1 MASLPYPL
9 CHDCQA
15 DIVGMA
21 RMPYPPTICNEIL
34 TVTLKKSN
42 IYYLAIYII
51 LFGHLI
57 YITLPFILYY
67 FFLVLVFFFEYVVFF
82 FVVVVFLLDVV
93 VTGL

>member
-34 TVTLKKSN
+34 TITVKKSN

-51 LFGHLI
+51 LFGNLI

-82 FVVVVFLLDVV
+82 FVVVVFFLDVV

>member
-57 YITLPFILYY
+57 YITLPFNIYY
-67 FFLVLVFFFEYVVFF
+67 FAIYIILLFLGAC
-82 FVVVVFLLDVV
+82 LL
-93 VTGL
+93 L

>member
-34 TVTLKKSN
+34 TDFKKKV
-42 IYYLAIYII
+42 
-51 LFGHLI
+51 I
-57 YITLPFILYY
+57 YITWPFILYY
-67 FFLVLVFFFEYVVFF
+67 LAI
-82 FVVVVFLLDVV
+82 
-93 VTGL
+93 

>member
-21 RMPYPPTICNEIL
+21 RMPYPPTICNESQ

-82 FVVVVFLLDVV
+82 FVVVVFFLDVV
-93 VTGL
+93 VTSL

>member
-34 TVTLKKSN
+34 TITLKKSN
-42 IYYLAIYII
+42 IYYLPIYII

>member
-34 TVTLKKSN
+34 TITFKKSN

-51 LFGHLI
+51 LFGNLI

-67 FFLVLVFFFEYVVFF
+67 SSFASERSYWK
-82 FVVVVFLLDVV
+82 LLEDNS
-93 VTGL
+93 LRS

>member
-34 TVTLKKSN
+34 TITLKKSN

-51 LFGHLI
+51 LFGNLI

>member
-34 TVTLKKSN
+34 TITLKKSN

-57 YITLPFILYY
+57 YITLPFLLYY
-67 FFLVLVFFFEYVVFF
+67 FFLVLVFFFEYVVFC
-82 FVVVVFLLDVV
+82 FVVVVFFLDVV

>member
-1 MASLPYPL
+1 MAYLPYPL

-82 FVVVVFLLDVV
+82 FVVVVFFLDVV

>member
-34 TVTLKKSN
+34 TITLKKSN
-42 IYYLAIYII
+42 IYYLTIYII

-82 FVVVVFLLDVV
+82 FVVVVFFLDVV

>member
-15 DIVGMA
+15 DLVGMA
-21 RMPYPPTICNEIL
+21 RMPYPPNICNEIP

-82 FVVVVFLLDVV
+82 FVVVVFFLDVV

>member
-42 IYYLAIYII
+42 IYYFAIYII

-82 FVVVVFLLDVV
+82 FVVVVFFLDVV

>member
-34 TVTLKKSN
+34 TITFKKSN

-82 FVVVVFLLDVV
+82 FVVVVFFLDVV

>member
-34 TVTLKKSN
+34 TITLKKSN

-82 FVVVVFLLDVV
+82 FVVVVFFLDVV

>member
-34 TVTLKKSN
+34 T
-42 IYYLAIYII
+42 
-51 LFGHLI
+51 
-57 YITLPFILYY
+57 ITLPFILYY

-82 FVVVVFLLDVV
+82 FVVVVFFLDVV

>member
-34 TVTLKKSN
+34 TITLKKSN

-57 YITLPFILYY
+57 YITLPLNIYIL
-67 FFLVLVFFFEYVVFF
+67 LKQVLLSTFHNIAHIVHCPCN
-82 FVVVVFLLDVV
+82 
-93 VTGL
+93 

>member
-34 TVTLKKSN
+34 TITLKKSN

-57 YITLPFILYY
+57 YITLPFINSSLKFEIMAKQLYVASQR
-67 FFLVLVFFFEYVVFF
+67 VL
-82 FVVVVFLLDVV
+82 
-93 VTGL
+93 

>member
-21 RMPYPPTICNEIL
+21 KMPYPPTICNEIL

-82 FVVVVFLLDVV
+82 FVVVVFFLDVV

>member
-34 TVTLKKSN
+34 TITLKKSN

-82 FVVVVFLLDVV
+82 FVFVVFLLDVV

>member
-67 FFLVLVFFFEYVVFF
+67 FFLVLVFFFEDVVFF

>member
-1 MASLPYPL
+1 MAYLPYPL

-34 TVTLKKSN
+34 TITLKKIN

-82 FVVVVFLLDVV
+82 FVVVVFFLDVV